1 MLNVI
6 NFVKEHWQTIALIV
20 SLVTNLIKFTNILDK
35 VSRFCTW
42 LIKGTHTGVKYCIK
56 AFYRLRWADRK
67 IDLRN
72 IGTVQYRNALLVLC
86 NELRDGLFIDH
97 DIKTQRQ
104 LNEYIRE
111 FETSH
116 DAHAVAMLM
125 RCRVVLK
132 DKSLLSCVN
141 QLLDVIG
148 AEPNEDFN
156 AIIKQF
162 DKPIHTTIQ
171 LIESYQAQIDRIERK
186 WHITI

>member
-6 NFVKEHWQTIALIV
+6 DFVKEHWQTIALVV

-35 VSRFCTW
+35 GSRFCTW
-42 LIKGTHTGVKYCIK
+42 LIKGAHTVFKYCIE
-56 AFYRLRWADRK
+56 AFYRLLWADRK

-72 IGTVQYRNALLVLC
+72 IGTVDYRNALLVLC
-86 NELRDGLFIDH
+86 NELRDGLFIEH
-97 DIKTQRQ
+97 DIKTQHQ
-104 LNEYIRE
+104 LNEYIRN

-125 RCRVVLK
+125 RCRVVIK
-132 DKSLLSCVN
+132 DKPLLSCVN

-148 AEPNEDFN
+148 MEPNPDFN
-156 AIIKQF
+156 VIVEHF
-162 DKPIHTTIQ
+162 DVPIHTPIQ

-186 WHITI
+186 WHITL